1 MLARP
6 VENLIGARA
15 TPAYPATMSFESLHT
30 ALLTADAAT
39 PLLPRDGGV
48 RALLFS
54 ESGKV
59 AYVDVQANADLRDA
73 QIHELENPEGEC
85 HYLSDDYYNY
95 QRVCLRSSAFVQ
107 LLQDRGAPAACN
119 KDDGFSRLSGL
130 LASCKACIPE
140 VQDYFLDTYFFSEHD
155 CMPIN
160 EALAPTQ
167 GPVLV
172 LLGKYES
179 LPSGHHDFVKYLP
192 ITAVADAHMNC
203 VVRAVKAG
211 IRSLLY

>member
-1 MLARP
+1 
-6 VENLIGARA
+6 
-15 TPAYPATMSFESLHT
+15 MSFESLHT
-30 ALLTADAAT
+30 AVLTADAAT
-39 PLLPRDGGV
+39 PLLPRDGGM

-54 ESGKV
+54 ESGQV
-59 AYVDVQANADLRDA
+59 AYVDVKANADLCGA
-73 QIHELENPEGEC
+73 QIHELANPVGEC

-95 QRVCLRSSAFVQ
+95 QKVCLRSNAIVQ
-107 LLQDRGAPAACN
+107 LLQDRGTAPAARNEDGRFSRRWETNAFARQLRCGA
-119 KDDGFSRLSGL
+119 GFSG
-130 LASCKACIPE
+130 LASCKACIPA
-140 VQDYFLDTYFFSEHD
+140 VHQDYFLDTYFLAEQD
-155 CMPIN
+155 CMSIN

-211 IRSLLY
+211 IRSVMY